1 MTPGATANRLEF
13 QQTSHRPARSIEKI
27 VLATDTWNETNGLT
41 TTLQNTLSIGAQRGY
56 AFEVLHPGLFL
67 RVPSPFYRRYWH
79 AVPLPWQVRRFLQ
92 SVRPHAVHIVTE
104 GPIGIAVR
112 QACRQYGWNF
122 TTSFH
127 TRWDEH
133 GKYLAG
139 IPPALGWKWVR
150 WFHARSA
157 RVLVPTA
164 SIAALLRAH
173 GFTRP
178 LVQWPKGIDR
188 QRFHPRSHQHAG
200 VKRPILLY
208 VGRISREKNL
218 FAYLDLAIEGT
229 KYVVG
234 DGPLLGKLKR
244 LYHHDV
250 EAGRVV
256 FFGEQKGRALAE
268 LYAEADVF
276 VFPSKTDTF
285 GNVILEALASGL
297 PVAAYPVPGP
307 IDILAG
313 QHVGA
318 LHHNLALAVHQALAQ
333 GQADACLALA
343 RRYSWEAATERFLNA
358 VVPVDA

>member
-1 MTPGATANRLEF
+1 MTPGAAANSLEF
-13 QQTSHRPARSIEKI
+13 QHAQPRPARTIKKI
-27 VLATDTWNETNGLT
+27 VVATDTWNETNGLT
-41 TTLQNTLSIGAQRGY
+41 TTLQHTLTIATQRGY
-56 AFEVLHPGLFL
+56 AFEVLHPGLYL
-67 RVPSPFYRRYWH
+67 RIPSPFYRQYWH
-79 AVPLPWQVRRFLQ
+79 AIPFPWQVRRVLQ
-92 SVRPHAVHIVTE
+92 RVQPDAVHIATE

-112 QACRQYGWNF
+112 QACRQYGWDF

-150 WFHARSA
+150 WFHAYSS

-164 SIAALLRAH
+164 SMTALLRTH
-173 GFTRP
+173 GFTQP
-178 LVQWPKGIDR
+178 LVHWPKGIDR
-188 QRFHPRSHQHAG
+188 QRFHPRSHKHAG

-244 LYHHDV
+244 LYHRDV
-250 EAGRVV
+250 AAERVV

-307 IDILAG
+307 IDILVG
-313 QHVGA
+313 KHVGA
-318 LHHNLALAVHQALAQ
+318 LHDNLALAVHQALAQ

>member
-1 MTPGATANRLEF
+1 M
-13 QQTSHRPARSIEKI
+13 
-27 VLATDTWNETNGLT
+27 
-41 TTLQNTLSIGAQRGY
+41 
-56 AFEVLHPGLFL
+56 LHPGLYL
-67 RVPSPFYRRYWH
+67 RVPSPFYRQYWH
-79 AVPLPWQVRRFLQ
+79 AVPLPWQVRRFLR
-92 SVRPHAVHIVTE
+92 SVLPHAVHIATE
-104 GPIGIAVR
+104 GPIGIVVR
-112 QACRQYGWNF
+112 QACLQYGWDF

-150 WFHARSA
+150 WFHACSA

-164 SIAALLRAH
+164 SISALLRVH
-173 GFTRP
+173 GFTQP

-188 QRFHPRSHQHAG
+188 QRFHLRFYQHAG
-200 VKRPILLY
+200 VKRPIMLY

-218 FAYLDLAIEGT
+218 LAYLDLAIEGT

-244 LYHHDV
+244 LYHREV
-250 EAGRVV
+250 AAERVV
-256 FFGEQKGRALAE
+256 FFGERKGRALAE

-297 PVAAYPVPGP
+297 PVAAYPGPGP
-307 IDILAG
+307 IDIL
-313 QHVGA
+313 VGK
-318 LHHNLALAVHQALAQ
+318 H
-333 GQADACLALA
+333 
-343 RRYSWEAATERFLNA
+343 
-358 VVPVDA
+358 VVPCMTISHLPCIRRLHRDRLTPAWPSLGVTVGRPRPSGSSKLLCLWMPDPNTSSPIYLIPFITSDRDGL